1 MALDLLPV
9 SQGGISTVINTSH
22 YHIDESDKIEDTLHI
37 VGFKEA
43 WDKLTTWVAWLVLVE
58 ENIFDNGFVIAECII
73 VHVMTKRCNYY

>member
-22 YHIDESDKIEDTLHI
+22 YHIDESDKIEGTLHI

-43 WDKLTTWVAWLVLVE
+43 WDKLTTWVA
-58 ENIFDNGFVIAECII
+58 
-73 VHVMTKRCNYY
+73 